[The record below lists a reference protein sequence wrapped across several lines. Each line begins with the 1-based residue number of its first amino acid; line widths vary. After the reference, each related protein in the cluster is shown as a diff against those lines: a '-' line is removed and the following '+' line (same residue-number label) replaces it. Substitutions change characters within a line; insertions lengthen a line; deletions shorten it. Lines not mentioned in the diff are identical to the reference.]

1 MGFNKRTLLQLLLV
15 LLLDGLAVGCI
26 EPYAFEEKDFDSV
39 LIVDG
44 MLSDQ
49 YRKHKIYLSRS
60 YAFGGSPSIEEEAK
74 VQVVTN
80 DGDLYL
86 FKENKAGYY
95 EAVQAFAA
103 TRGKQYT
110 LEVITVEGKEYHST
124 PMTLP
129 PAATMDA
136 VYGEASINDR
146 DEAGIRIFLDASSK
160 SNASYLYRFEYEE
173 TYKIV
178 APYWT
183 PYDAV
188 VIYEGISTFATDVIL
203 RETEERVCYGKDL
216 SEKIL
221 LRSTLDQT
229 EDRLRQE
236 TIHFI
241 PISDPKLQHRYSI
254 LVRLLVES
262 PAAYSYFETI
272 QDLSLSS
279 SAFFTEKQPGYIAGN
294 MMNRSNPLEKV
305 GGFFRV
311 SAVAE
316 KRIFFNLED
325 FYPDAPKPEYFKPCV
340 LNAPSTEGSRG
351 NRNLLNSIYN
361 NYGKFYDYNDGSV
374 PGGPLI
380 LVNTPCGD
388 CTVLGSNRVPPF
400 WIP

>member
-60 YAFGGSPSIEEEAK
+60 YAFDGSPSMEEEAK

-136 VYGEASINDR
+136 
-146 DEAGIRIFLDASSK
+146 
-160 SNASYLYRFEYEE
+160 LY
-173 TYKIV
+173 
-178 APYWT
+178 
-183 PYDAV
+183 
-188 VIYEGISTFATDVIL
+188 
-203 RETEERVCYGKDL
+203 
-216 SEKIL
+216 
-221 LRSTLDQT
+221 
-229 EDRLRQE
+229 
-236 TIHFI
+236 
-241 PISDPKLQHRYSI
+241 
-254 LVRLLVES
+254 
-262 PAAYSYFETI
+262 
-272 QDLSLSS
+272 
-279 SAFFTEKQPGYIAGN
+279 
-294 MMNRSNPLEKV
+294 
-305 GGFFRV
+305 
-311 SAVAE
+311 
-316 KRIFFNLED
+316 
-325 FYPDAPKPEYFKPCV
+325 
-340 LNAPSTEGSRG
+340 
-351 NRNLLNSIYN
+351 
-361 NYGKFYDYNDGSV
+361 
-374 PGGPLI
+374 
-380 LVNTPCGD
+380 
-388 CTVLGSNRVPPF
+388 
-400 WIP
+400 